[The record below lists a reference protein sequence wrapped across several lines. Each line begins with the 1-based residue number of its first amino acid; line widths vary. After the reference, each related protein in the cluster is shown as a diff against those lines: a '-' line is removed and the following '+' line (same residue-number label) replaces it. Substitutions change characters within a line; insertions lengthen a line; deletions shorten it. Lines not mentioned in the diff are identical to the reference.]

1 MQVPLLLF
9 LFQINETFMFG
20 IKLCLDLF
28 GYCCQATP
36 STPRCWNLGPSSL
49 FLTGGPQ
56 QQHLCLHRDGWESAT
71 EHSVRAWSSSAQAKG
86 Q

>member
-9 LFQINETFMFG
+9 LFQINETFMFS

-36 STPRCWNLGPSSL
+36 SIPRCWNLGPSL
-49 FLTGGPQ
+49 FLTGGPE
-56 QQHLCLHRDGWESAT
+56 QHFYLHRDGWESAT
-71 EHSVRAWSSSAQAKG
+71 EHRGWS
-86 Q
+86 